1 MNIAVRTQPLGDVNP
16 QEVRE
21 VLLAALLHE
30 RQMADA
36 RRASYARACQAF
48 ERQYLRSSEQF
59 MHQFEAGELGDDAA
73 YFDWFAAKRGLDIW
87 EKRARILAGV
97 SV

>member
-1 MNIAVRTQPLGDVNP
+1 
-16 QEVRE
+16 
-21 VLLAALLHE
+21 
-30 RQMADA
+30 
-36 RRASYARACQAF
+36 
-48 ERQYLRSSEQF
+48 

-97 SV
+97 SAFTQT